1 MDDLSIKLNQPGICG
16 DIGGHL
22 INNLCYS
29 DDLCLIGLSSAG
41 MQNFKICVVL
51 MQLSTY

>member
-41 MQNFKICVVL
+41 MQKLPNMCSITIRL
-51 MQLSTY
+51 I